1 MPRPGGKARRRMGT
15 PRGRLQILAGVGAIA
30 LGVAILYLRDPH
42 SLLTPTLYTEDGVW
56 MARLF
61 NAGFWHTLIHAKG
74 GETPYFV
81 TLNILLLQ
89 AAKTLNALCFGDSLA
104 HLPRFVSV
112 LAMAFYATLAVLVVR
127 LLRRWLS
134 PATACLLWTLVI
146 FMPLGGS
153 SFEVL
158 GRVSNIG
165 YGMLCLCSCLLVW
178 RRTADRS
185 RPGAIVAADAGVLL
199 CATTNPLC
207 YPVIAADYAYRGWR
221 LWTSGAGVVATVR
234 RSAAATSG
242 AVCGIALAASVVAM
256 TQLEP
261 RPTEYLLDALDP
273 DGLIEALAAR
283 PILYPLVFPWY
294 GRLDDAV
301 AVAGV
306 LALAALAW
314 WLTAEARG
322 PRGVVVATAALAGYA
337 SLATI
342 ATRPGLT
349 GVLDHYRTT
358 LLDRYY
364 YGTSLL
370 VVVAVCVAASAGLR
384 GALPAR
390 RRVAAAALAALGVT
404 YAAYLGDLVEFRR
417 SRWHDPPPESFAVA
431 VASAAA
437 VAPADADRVRVQ
449 LHPRSWRARFPA
461 RNARATSTALLP
473 GTPR

>member
-1 MPRPGGKARRRMGT
+1 MGI
-15 PRGRLQILAGVGAIA
+15 PRGRLGLRLVTFVGAIVA
-30 LGVAILYLRDPH
+30 GVAILYVRDPH
-42 SLLTPTLYTEDGVW
+42 SLLVPTLYTEDGVW

-89 AAKTLNALCFGDSLA
+89 AAKTLNAACFGDSLA
-104 HLPRFVSV
+104 YLPRFVSI
-112 LAMAFYATLAVLVVR
+112 LAMTFYSTLALLTVR

-134 PATACLLWTLVI
+134 PAAGCLLWALVI

-165 YGMLCLCSCLLVW
+165 YGMLCLCVCLLVW
-178 RRTADRS
+178 RRTADRG
-185 RPGAIVAADAGVLL
+185 RPGAIMAADAGVLL

-207 YPVIAADYAYRGWR
+207 YPVIAADYAHRGWR
-221 LWTSGAGVVATVR
+221 LWTSRTGMVAVVR
-234 RSAAATSG
+234 RSASARS
-242 AVCGIALAASVVAM
+242 AVIVGSLLAASVVAM
-256 TQLEP
+256 THLEP
-261 RPTEYLLDALDP
+261 RPTDYLLDTVYADE
-273 DGLIEALAAR
+273 LIESVVAR
-283 PILYPLVFPWY
+283 PVLYPLMFPWY
-294 GRLDDAV
+294 GCLDDAASV
-301 AVAGV
+301 AAVIGLV
-306 LALAALAW
+306 GLAW
-314 WLTAEARG
+314 WLTAEAREA
-322 PRGVVVATAALAGYA
+322 RTVVAATATAAGYA
-337 SLATI
+337 SLATV

-349 GVLDHYRTT
+349 VVLDHYRTT

-390 RRVAAAALAALGVT
+390 RRAAVAVLAALLMT
-404 YAAYLGDLVEFRR
+404 YTTHVGDLVEFRR
-417 SRWHDPPPESFAVA
+417 SRWHDPPPESFASA

-437 VAPADADRVRVQ
+437 AAPADADRVPVP
-449 LHPRSWRARFPA
+449 LHPRSWRARFPT
-461 RNARATSTALLP
+461 RNARATSLAAAP
-473 GTPR
+473 ANVH

>member
-1 MPRPGGKARRRMGT
+1 MGT
-15 PRGRLQILAGVGAIA
+15 PRGRLESLTAAGAIA
-30 LGVAILYLRDPH
+30 LGVVILYLRDPH

-134 PATACLLWTLVI
+134 PVAGWLLWALVI

-165 YGMLCLCSCLLVW
+165 YAMLCLCACLLVW
-178 RRTADRS
+178 RRTADRG
-185 RPGAIVAADAGVLL
+185 RPGAIVAADAGILL

-207 YPVIAADYAYRGWR
+207 YPVIAVDYAHRGWR
-221 LWTSGAGVVATVR
+221 LWASGAGVVATVR
-234 RSAAATSG
+234 RSAAAGS
-242 AVCGIALAASVVAM
+242 AAACGIALVASVVAM

-261 RPTEYLLDALDP
+261 RPTEYLLDALDA
-273 DGLIEALAAR
+273 DGLIEAVAAR

-294 GRLDDAV
+294 RCLDDAV

-306 LALAALAW
+306 MALGALAW

-322 PRGVVVATAALAGYA
+322 PRGVVMATAAVAGYA
-337 SLATI
+337 SLATV

-349 GVLDHYRTT
+349 GVLDQYRTT

-384 GALPAR
+384 GGLPAR
-390 RRVAAAALAALGVT
+390 RRAAAAVLAAVLAI
-404 YAAYLGDLVEFRR
+404 YAAHGAELVEFRR
-417 SRWHDPPPESFAVA
+417 SRWPDQPSESFAAA

-437 VAPADADRVRVQ
+437 AAPADADRVRVP
-449 LHPRSWRARFPA
+449 LHPRSWRARFPT

-473 GTPR
+473 VARR